1 MNNDIPGYY
10 YLNQGRASYPKTDKV
25 FQPTA
30 KKDTDPICTKPKV
43 TEATRTTAAVEP
55 PKMKDGGLGEMN
67 KFPSEKAAMNTA
79 NVEQPAP
86 KEEEKSDDDE
96 ELMSLLKQV
105 KMKYKKDKA
114 DKAAKRLSEYFYQ
127 PDNEPPQK
135 KPHPEPSYYSEKGKG
150 RGKNNIPKSA
160 KRVPKNNS
168 INVQD

>member
-10 YLNQGRASYPKTDKV
+10 YLNQGRAPYPKTDKV

-30 KKDTDPICTKPKV
+30 KKDTDPICTKPEV

-55 PKMKDGGLGEMN
+55 PKMKDGLGEMN

-96 ELMSLLKQV
+96 ELISLLNQV
-105 KMKYKKDKA
+105 KMKYKKDKGQ
-114 DKAAKRLSEYFYQ
+114 AAKRLKEYFYQ

-150 RGKNNIPKSA
+150 RGKNIPKSA
-160 KRVPKNNS
+160 KRIPPKNS